1 MLNKIVVQISCF
13 LIFHYYTTTSHYK
26 NTAIL
31 TIFLT
36 SLVLQQSFSYIH
48 YEFDCCMKK
57 VLLFFLLCTSLLEI
71 LSAQNS
77 IGLSD
82 ITNFSKSAYL
92 AGAQNWDIKQDGN
105 GLIYFAN
112 NEGLLV
118 FDGSYWK
125 LYHLP
130 NNTIVR
136 SIEIKGSRI
145 YVGGQ
150 NEVGFFEADKNGRLV
165 YTSLKPLLPE
175 NERSFPDVWNI
186 VSYQNDIFFRASN
199 KIMRLSGNKFSVY
212 PNYDWRFMGVVNNK
226 FITQDHNNRLL
237 ELVNDQWVPS
247 INQGALPKD
256 FLVTSIISYNND
268 TAIVTTLKN
277 GIYFLANNNLSKFQT
292 SSLDAITKKAI
303 YTSVFIDGN
312 RFLLATSLGGCF
324 VVDKKG
330 NLIQSFST
338 REGLQN
344 NNVRHVF
351 LDRNRNVW
359 LGLDNGID
367 FIAYDNAIKQIN
379 PDAQNEGAGY
389 AAIIHNNT
397 LYIGTTNGLYSTS
410 LDGSKNISLVKGTFK
425 QVANS
430 QGQVWNLSEVNGE
443 LLMGHHEGSF
453 VIKNNTAID
462 FDHSAGFW
470 NFFPLGNQP
479 SPVMIAGNYQG
490 VNFYNYENGKFVSHN
505 LNVHFESS
513 RIVAIDN
520 GNIWVAHPY
529 KGVFKISFTTSGIP
543 TVQSYAVN
551 KGLTSVNHYYVFK
564 IKNKVIAPTES
575 GFYEYNRQTD
585 KFERSAFFE
594 KLFGNVRASY
604 LKEDAN
610 GNIWFVT
617 EKSLGV
623 VDFSGPQP
631 KIIYIPELKGKIVS
645 GFEFVYPVDINNVL
659 VGSEKGFY
667 HINYEQYRKNSKPI
681 EVLIRTIKAV
691 GETDSLI
698 YGGYAKDNT
707 RNNIY
712 LNYSWNSLHFEYAS
726 TLYGQQS
733 NLEYSYYLKG
743 FDKNWSDWSKKTEKD
758 YTNLPAGSYTFL
770 VKARNNLGNE
780 SAAVSYRF
788 SVLPP
793 WYQSIVA
800 YIIYIILASYLVY
813 WIYKRQQRKFMMQQ
827 QKHEEEQKRLQYLHQ
842 LEIDRNEKEIV
853 KLKNEKLE
861 AEINYK
867 NKELAG
873 ATMNL
878 VQKGELMT
886 KIKDELMRL
895 LKNLGN
901 DESTKS
907 FKKVIKMM
915 TEDEKFEQDWEHFSF
930 HFDRVHGDFLTALK
944 NKFPHI
950 TPSELK
956 LCAYL
961 RMNLSTKEIAQLM
974 NISVRGVEVSR
985 YRLRKKLQIPSEV
998 NLFDYLM
1005 ESVKDTKE
1013 SIEA

>member
-1 MLNKIVVQISCF
+1 
-13 LIFHYYTTTSHYK
+13 
-26 NTAIL
+26 
-31 TIFLT
+31 
-36 SLVLQQSFSYIH
+36 
-48 YEFDCCMKK
+48 MKK
-57 VLLFFLLCTSLLEI
+57 KLLFFLLCISLLEI

-82 ITNFSKSAYL
+82 ITNYTKSAYV
-92 AGAQNWDIKQDGN
+92 AGAQNWDIKQDDN
-105 GLIYFAN
+105 GIMYIAN

-130 NNTIVR
+130 NNTVVR
-136 SIEIKGSRI
+136 SLEIRGDKI

-150 NEVGFFEADKNGRLV
+150 NELGYFSPDRNGRLT
-165 YTSLKPLLPE
+165 YTSLKHLLPE
-175 NERSFPDVWNI
+175 NEKSFQDVWNI
-186 VSYQNDIFFRASN
+186 ISYGNDIFFRSSN
-199 KIMRLSGNKFSVY
+199 KIMRLSGNRFSVY
-212 PNYDWRFMGVVNNK
+212 LNEDWRFMGLSNNK
-226 FITQDHNNRLL
+226 FIAQDHSNRIL
-237 ELVNDQWVPS
+237 EFQNGQWLPTVNRS
-247 INQGALPKD
+247 ELPKD
-256 FLVTSIISYNND
+256 FLVTSIISYNKD
-268 TAIVTTLKN
+268 TSIVTTLKN
-277 GIYFLANNNLSKFQT
+277 GVYFLANNNLTKFQT
-292 SSLDAITKKAI
+292 PSLDAIAKKSI
-303 YTSVFIDGN
+303 YTSVAIDG
-312 RFLLATSLGGCF
+312 RHLLLATSLGGCYII
-324 VVDKKG
+324 DTKG
-330 NLIQSFST
+330 SLIQSFST
-338 REGLQN
+338 SEGLQN

-389 AAIIHNNT
+389 AAIIHDNT
-397 LYIGTTNGLYSTS
+397 LYIGTSNGLYSTP
-410 LDGSKNISLVKGTFK
+410 LDGSKNLSLVKGTFK

-430 QGQVWNLSEVNGE
+430 QGQVWNLSEVNGK

-453 VIKNNTAID
+453 IIKNNTAID
-462 FDHSAGFW
+462 FDHSSGFW
-470 NFFPLGNQP
+470 NFFPLSNQ
-479 SPVMIAGNYQG
+479 SSHAMLAGNYQG
-490 VNFYNYENGKFVSHN
+490 VNFYNYENGKFVSTN
-505 LNVHFESS
+505 LNARFESS
-513 RIVAIDN
+513 RIIAVDN
-520 GNIWVAHPY
+520 GNIWIAHPY
-529 KGVFKISFTTSGIP
+529 KGVFKISFP
-543 TVQSYAVN
+543 TPNNPVVQSYAVN
-551 KGLTSVNHYYVFK
+551 KGLTSVNHFYVYK
-564 IKNKVIAPTES
+564 IKNKIVAPTEN
-575 GFYEYNRQTD
+575 GFYEYNTATD
-585 KFERSAFFE
+585 RFEHSAFFE
-594 KLFGNVRASY
+594 KLFGNIRTNY
-604 LKEDAN
+604 LKEDGN
-610 GNIWFVT
+610 GNIWFT
-617 EKSLGV
+617 AEKSLGV
-623 VDFSGPQP
+623 VDFSANQS

-659 VGSEKGFY
+659 VGGEKGFY

-681 EVLIRTIKAV
+681 EVLIRTVKAV
-691 GETDSLI
+691 NETDSLI
-698 YGGYAKDNT
+698 YGGYAKDKI
-707 RNNIY
+707 RNRD
-712 LNYSWNSLHFEYAS
+712 LNYNWNSLHFEYAS

-733 NLEYSYYLKG
+733 NLEYSYILKG

-780 SAAVSYRF
+780 SAAVSYSF
-788 SVLPP
+788 NVLPP
-793 WYQSIVA
+793 WYESTVA
-800 YIIYIILASYLVY
+800 YIIYIILASYFVY
-813 WIYKRQQRKFMMQQ
+813 WIYKRQQRKFIQQQ

-842 LEIDRNEKEIV
+842 LEIERNEKEIV
-853 KLKNEKLE
+853 KLRNEKLE

-878 VQKGELMT
+878 VQKGELMG

-901 DESTKS
+901 DESTKN
-907 FKKVIKMM
+907 FKKVVKMM

-944 NKFPHI
+944 NRFPNI

-998 NLFDYLM
+998 NLFDYLL
-1005 ESVKDTKE
+1005 ESVKDVKE
-1013 SIEA
+1013 NTEVQVAPAAPFN